1 MSSHMI
7 NLFLCILSSLYLC
20 FGLLYFC
27 YRILPRKCK
36 ISLPLFLC
44 LSVFM
49 ALLFWIKRES
59 QHNGITIVFQ
69 LTIFLVILFL
79 FQTSFMKKLAVY
91 FIFQLLIICP
101 EILCTSVFIAL
112 HNLFIPTDTYTPHN
126 LISSCSPA
134 EYFVIELSNILLGL
148 FLLWKISEILRQCI
162 DYLKILTFLQLLL
175 PLIAPVFLNVI
186 ISLQKKPEAVLALS
200 IIYWI
205 ICIGSYLLFLHA
217 VRSLAQQ
224 HREYLQKK
232 MEIELMKKQMNDSVQ
247 LSNEYA
253 SLRKWNHDI
262 ENHIMSVM
270 YLMDMKKYEEAETY
284 TASVLLFLR
293 AVHSLA
299 QQHREYLQKKMEI
312 ELMKKQIND
321 SVQLSNEY
329 ASLRKWNHD
338 IENHIMS
345 VMYLM
350 DMKKYEEAET
360 YTASVLSRINC
371 RPQEKQLEE
380 DCSHEKEH

>member
-1 MSSHMI
+1 
-7 NLFLCILSSLYLC
+7 
-20 FGLLYFC
+20 
-27 YRILPRKCK
+27 
-36 ISLPLFLC
+36 
-44 LSVFM
+44 
-49 ALLFWIKRES
+49 
-59 QHNGITIVFQ
+59 
-69 LTIFLVILFL
+69 
-79 FQTSFMKKLAVY
+79 MKKLAVY

-205 ICIGSYLLFLHA
+205 ICIGSYLLFL
-217 VRSLAQQ
+217 
-224 HREYLQKK
+224 
-232 MEIELMKKQMNDSVQ
+232 
-247 LSNEYA
+247 
-253 SLRKWNHDI
+253 
-262 ENHIMSVM
+262 
-270 YLMDMKKYEEAETY
+270 
-284 TASVLLFLR
+284 R

-312 ELMKKQIND
+312 RSFDPASGSFVLHSGKRTGD
-321 SVQLSNEY
+321 SQCVCPDVPGKY
-329 ASLRKWNHD
+329 AGW
-338 IENHIMS
+338 
-345 VMYLM
+345 MYQRRQQ
-350 DMKKYEEAET
+350 
-360 YTASVLSRINC
+360 S
-371 RPQEKQLEE
+371 
-380 DCSHEKEH
+380 

>member
-1 MSSHMI
+1 MI

-27 YRILPRKCK
+27 CRILPSKHK

-69 LTIFLVILFL
+69 LTTFLVTLFL
-79 FQTSFMKKLAVY
+79 FQASFMKKLAVY

-186 ISLQKKPEAVLALS
+186 ISLQEKSV
-200 IIYWI
+200 
-205 ICIGSYLLFLHA
+205 A

-232 MEIELMKKQMNDSVQ
+232 MEIELIKKQM
-247 LSNEYA
+247 
-253 SLRKWNHDI
+253 
-262 ENHIMSVM
+262 
-270 YLMDMKKYEEAETY
+270 
-284 TASVLLFLR
+284 
-293 AVHSLA
+293 
-299 QQHREYLQKKMEI
+299 
-312 ELMKKQIND
+312 ND

-371 RPQEKQLEE
+371 RPQEKQPEE

>member
-20 FGLLYFC
+20 FELLYFC
-27 YRILPRKCK
+27 CRILPSKHK

-69 LTIFLVILFL
+69 LTTFLVTLFL
-79 FQTSFMKKLAVY
+79 FQASFMKKLAVY

-205 ICIGSYLLFLHA
+205 ICIGSYLLFLRA

-232 MEIELMKKQMNDSVQ
+232 MEIELIKKQMNDSVQ

-262 ENHIMSVM
+262 
-270 YLMDMKKYEEAETY
+270 
-284 TASVLLFLR
+284 
-293 AVHSLA
+293 
-299 QQHREYLQKKMEI
+299 
-312 ELMKKQIND
+312 
-321 SVQLSNEY
+321 
-329 ASLRKWNHD
+329 
-338 IENHIMS
+338 
-345 VMYLM
+345 
-350 DMKKYEEAET
+350 
-360 YTASVLSRINC
+360 
-371 RPQEKQLEE
+371 
-380 DCSHEKEH
+380 

>member
-1 MSSHMI
+1 
-7 NLFLCILSSLYLC
+7 
-20 FGLLYFC
+20 
-27 YRILPRKCK
+27 
-36 ISLPLFLC
+36 
-44 LSVFM
+44 
-49 ALLFWIKRES
+49 
-59 QHNGITIVFQ
+59 
-69 LTIFLVILFL
+69 
-79 FQTSFMKKLAVY
+79 MKKLAVY

-112 HNLFIPTDTYTPHN
+112 HNLFIPTHIYTPHN

-134 EYFVIELSNILLGL
+134 EYFVIELCNILLGL

-205 ICIGSYLLFLHA
+205 ICIGSYLLFLRA
-217 VRSLAQQ
+217 IRFLAQQ

-284 TASVLLFLR
+284 TASVL
-293 AVHSLA
+293 SL
-299 QQHREYLQKKMEI
+299 L
-312 ELMKKQIND
+312 
-321 SVQLSNEY
+321 
-329 ASLRKWNHD
+329 
-338 IENHIMS
+338 
-345 VMYLM
+345 
-350 DMKKYEEAET
+350 
-360 YTASVLSRINC
+360 NC
-371 RPQEKQLEE
+371 RPQEKQPEE

>member
-1 MSSHMI
+1 MI

-20 FGLLYFC
+20 FGLLYFYC
-27 YRILPRKCK
+27 RILPCKRK
-36 ISLPLFLC
+36 ISLPLFLS

-49 ALLFWIKRES
+49 ALLFLIKRES
-59 QHNGITIVFQ
+59 QHNEITIVFQ
-69 LTIFLVILFL
+69 LTAFLVTLFL
-79 FQTSFMKKLAVY
+79 FQASFMKKLAVY

-112 HNLFIPTDTYTPHN
+112 HNLFIPTHIYTPHN
-126 LISSCSPA
+126 LISSCSPV

-175 PLIAPVFLNVI
+175 PLVAPVFLNVI
-186 ISLQKKPEAVLALS
+186 ISLQKKPVSVLALS

-205 ICIGSYLLFLHA
+205 ICIGSYLLFLRA

-253 SLRKWNHDI
+253 NLRKWNHDI

-270 YLMDMKKYEEAETY
+270 YLMNMKK
-284 TASVLLFLR
+284 
-293 AVHSLA
+293 
-299 QQHREYLQKKMEI
+299 
-312 ELMKKQIND
+312 
-321 SVQLSNEY
+321 
-329 ASLRKWNHD
+329 
-338 IENHIMS
+338 
-345 VMYLM
+345 
-350 DMKKYEEAET
+350 
-360 YTASVLSRINC
+360 
-371 RPQEKQLEE
+371 
-380 DCSHEKEH
+380 

>member
-1 MSSHMI
+1 MGSHMI

-27 YRILPRKCK
+27 CRILPYRQR

-44 LSVFM
+44 LTLFE
-49 ALLFWIKRES
+49 ALLFWLKRELH
-59 QHNGITIVFQ
+59 HNEMTILFQITA
-69 LTIFLVILFL
+69 FLVIIFL
-79 FQTSFMKKLAVY
+79 PQTSLMKKLAVY
-91 FIFQLLIICP
+91 FIFQLLTICP
-101 EILCTSVFIAL
+101 EILCTSVFIEL
-112 HNLFIPTDTYTPHN
+112 HNLFVPTNIYTPHN

-134 EYFVIELSNILLGL
+134 EYLAIELSNILLGL

-175 PLIAPVFLNVI
+175 PLIAPVFLSVI
-186 ISLQKKPEAVLALS
+186 ISLQKKPVAVLALS

-205 ICIGSYLLFLHA
+205 ICIGSYLLFLRA

-262 ENHIMSVM
+262 ENHIMSVI
-270 YLMDMKKYEEAETY
+270 YLMDMKKY
-284 TASVLLFLR
+284 
-293 AVHSLA
+293 
-299 QQHREYLQKKMEI
+299 K
-312 ELMKKQIND
+312 
-321 SVQLSNEY
+321 
-329 ASLRKWNHD
+329 
-338 IENHIMS
+338 
-345 VMYLM
+345 
-350 DMKKYEEAET
+350 EAET

-371 RPQEKQLEE
+371 RPQEKQPEE

>member
-1 MSSHMI
+1 MI

-27 YRILPRKCK
+27 CRILPSKHK

-69 LTIFLVILFL
+69 LTTFLVTLFL
-79 FQTSFMKKLAVY
+79 FQASFMKKLAVY

-175 PLIAPVFLNVI
+175 PLIAPVFSQCYNFP
-186 ISLQKKPEAVLALS
+186 SEKARS
-200 IIYWI
+200 SS
-205 ICIGSYLLFLHA
+205 GSEHHLLDHM
-217 VRSLAQQ
+217 
-224 HREYLQKK
+224 HR
-232 MEIELMKKQMNDSVQ
+232 Q
-247 LSNEYA
+247 LSVVSA
-253 SLRKWNHDI
+253 CSPFF
-262 ENHIMSVM
+262 SP
-270 YLMDMKKYEEAETY
+270 A
-284 TASVLLFLR
+284 
-293 AVHSLA
+293 A
-299 QQHREYLQKKMEI
+299 QGI
-312 ELMKKQIND
+312 F
-321 SVQLSNEY
+321 
-329 ASLRKWNHD
+329 
-338 IENHIMS
+338 
-345 VMYLM
+345 
-350 DMKKYEEAET
+350 T
-360 YTASVLSRINC
+360 
-371 RPQEKQLEE
+371 EKNGN
-380 DCSHEKEH
+380 

>member
-1 MSSHMI
+1 M
-7 NLFLCILSSLYLC
+7 FSLH
-20 FGLLYFC
+20 F
-27 YRILPRKCK
+27 I
-36 ISLPLFLC
+36 
-44 LSVFM
+44 
-49 ALLFWIKRES
+49 
-59 QHNGITIVFQ
+59 
-69 LTIFLVILFL
+69 IF
-79 FQTSFMKKLAVY
+79 
-91 FIFQLLIICP
+91 
-101 EILCTSVFIAL
+101 
-112 HNLFIPTDTYTPHN
+112 FIPTDTYTPHN
-126 LISSCSPA
+126 LISSCSPV

-186 ISLQKKPEAVLALS
+186 ISLQEKGVTVLALS

-205 ICIGSYLLFLHA
+205 ICIGSYLLFLRA
-217 VRSLAQQ
+217 VRSLVQQ

-284 TASVLLFLR
+284 TASVL
-293 AVHSLA
+293 
-299 QQHREYLQKKMEI
+299 
-312 ELMKKQIND
+312 
-321 SVQLSNEY
+321 
-329 ASLRKWNHD
+329 
-338 IENHIMS
+338 
-345 VMYLM
+345 
-350 DMKKYEEAET
+350 
-360 YTASVLSRINC
+360 SRLNC
-371 RPQEKQLEE
+371 RPQEKQPEE

>member
-1 MSSHMI
+1 MI

-27 YRILPRKCK
+27 CRILPRKCK

-59 QHNGITIVFQ
+59 QHNEITIRISAYSISCNTV
-69 LTIFLVILFL
+69 FL
-79 FQTSFMKKLAVY
+79 FQASFMKKLAVY

-112 HNLFIPTDTYTPHN
+112 HNLFIPTNTYTPHN

-186 ISLQKKPEAVLALS
+186 ISLQKKPEAVLTLS

-205 ICIGSYLLFLHA
+205 ICIGSYLSVFCMQF
-217 VRSLAQQ
+217 RSLAQQ

-232 MEIELMKKQMNDSVQ
+232 MEIK
-247 LSNEYA
+247 
-253 SLRKWNHDI
+253 
-262 ENHIMSVM
+262 
-270 YLMDMKKYEEAETY
+270 
-284 TASVLLFLR
+284 
-293 AVHSLA
+293 
-299 QQHREYLQKKMEI
+299 
-312 ELMKKQIND
+312 LMKKQIND

-350 DMKKYEEAET
+350 DMKKYEEAGT
-360 YTASVLSRINC
+360 YTASVLSRLNC
-371 RPQEKQLEE
+371 RPQEKQPEE

>member
-1 MSSHMI
+1 MFS
-7 NLFLCILSSLYLC
+7 FLIPYLC
-20 FGLLYFC
+20 FLIWLKALRFGEKTSVFSC
-27 YRILPRKCK
+27 VFGA
-36 ISLPLFLC
+36 LFLGV
-44 LSVFM
+44 VF
-49 ALLFWIKRES
+49 AFAVRI
-59 QHNGITIVFQ
+59 NP
-69 LTIFLVILFL
+69 LVTVLFL
-79 FQTSFMKKLAVY
+79 GCFLALFFAGQKNPNPSIFSKGSLCAVY

-205 ICIGSYLLFLHA
+205 ICIGSYLLFL
-217 VRSLAQQ
+217 
-224 HREYLQKK
+224 
-232 MEIELMKKQMNDSVQ
+232 
-247 LSNEYA
+247 
-253 SLRKWNHDI
+253 
-262 ENHIMSVM
+262 
-270 YLMDMKKYEEAETY
+270 
-284 TASVLLFLR
+284 R

-360 YTASVLSRINC
+360 YTASVLSRLNC
-371 RPQEKQLEE
+371 RPQEKQPEE

>member
-1 MSSHMI
+1 MGSHMI

-27 YRILPRKCK
+27 CRILLCKRK

-49 ALLFWIKRES
+49 ALLFWFKRES

-112 HNLFIPTDTYTPHN
+112 HNLFIPTNTYTPHN

-175 PLIAPVFLNVI
+175 
-186 ISLQKKPEAVLALS
+186 
-200 IIYWI
+200 
-205 ICIGSYLLFLHA
+205 H
-217 VRSLAQQ
+217 
-224 HREYLQKK
+224 
-232 MEIELMKKQMNDSVQ
+232 
-247 LSNEYA
+247 
-253 SLRKWNHDI
+253 
-262 ENHIMSVM
+262 
-270 YLMDMKKYEEAETY
+270 
-284 TASVLLFLR
+284 
-293 AVHSLA
+293 
-299 QQHREYLQKKMEI
+299 
-312 ELMKKQIND
+312 
-321 SVQLSNEY
+321 
-329 ASLRKWNHD
+329 
-338 IENHIMS
+338 
-345 VMYLM
+345 
-350 DMKKYEEAET
+350 
-360 YTASVLSRINC
+360 
-371 RPQEKQLEE
+371 
-380 DCSHEKEH
+380 

>member
-1 MSSHMI
+1 MGSHMI

-20 FGLLYFC
+20 FGLFYFC
-27 YRILPRKCK
+27 CKILPRKCK

-49 ALLFWIKRES
+49 ALLFWFKRES

-112 HNLFIPTDTYTPHN
+112 HNLFIPTNTYTPHN

-205 ICIGSYLLFLHA
+205 ICIGSYLLFLRA
-217 VRSLAQQ
+217 VRSLAQL

-253 SLRKWNHDI
+253 N
-262 ENHIMSVM
+262 
-270 YLMDMKKYEEAETY
+270 
-284 TASVLLFLR
+284 LLL
-293 AVHSLA
+293 
-299 QQHREYLQKKMEI
+299 
-312 ELMKKQIND
+312 
-321 SVQLSNEY
+321 
-329 ASLRKWNHD
+329 
-338 IENHIMS
+338 
-345 VMYLM
+345 
-350 DMKKYEEAET
+350 
-360 YTASVLSRINC
+360 
-371 RPQEKQLEE
+371 
-380 DCSHEKEH
+380 

>member
-27 YRILPRKCK
+27 YRILPSKHK

-69 LTIFLVILFL
+69 LTTFLVTLFL
-79 FQTSFMKKLAVY
+79 FQASFMKKLAVY

-205 ICIGSYLLFLHA
+205 ICIGSYLLFLRA
-217 VRSLAQQ
+217 VR
-224 HREYLQKK
+224 
-232 MEIELMKKQMNDSVQ
+232 
-247 LSNEYA
+247 
-253 SLRKWNHDI
+253 
-262 ENHIMSVM
+262 
-270 YLMDMKKYEEAETY
+270 
-284 TASVLLFLR
+284 
-293 AVHSLA
+293 SLA

-345 VMYLM
+345 VIYLM

-360 YTASVLSRINC
+360 YTASVLSRLNC
-371 RPQEKQLEE
+371 RPKEKQPEE